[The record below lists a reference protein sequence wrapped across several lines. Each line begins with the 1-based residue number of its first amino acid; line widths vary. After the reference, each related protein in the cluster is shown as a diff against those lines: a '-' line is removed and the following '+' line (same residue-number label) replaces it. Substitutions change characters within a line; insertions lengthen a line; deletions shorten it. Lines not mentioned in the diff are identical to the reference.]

1 MLFID
6 LEIKKV
12 KSLPIMFDVSHGTS
26 ESNKKESL
34 TYLSFQ
40 MDLYLIRNGKQM
52 QKELAFGHTKMYF
65 SVFLALDTEC
75 QNVS

>member
-12 KSLPIMFDVSHGTS
+12 KKFAYYVWCFSWDLRN
-26 ESNKKESL
+26 NKKESL

>member
-1 MLFID
+1 MGPQ
-6 LEIKKV
+6 KQQ
-12 KSLPIMFDVSHGTS
+12 
-26 ESNKKESL
+26 KESL